1 MAPGPLTHS
10 PEIVLALLDGPSGG
24 DSDLVPC
31 VPVAG
36 LRLRSSGEIP
46 ALPSLRPAAT
56 PAPAGLGASPVD
68 AVPIRGCPFPTPLGR
83 YETVVDADV
92 SPERIRVHA
101 SGFGEVLVAADGRTV
116 LWRPSDAEAGRRPE
130 LVLGPG
136 LVLALARQGV
146 FCLHASAVL
155 GPRGVVAIAGP
166 SGAGKST
173 LAALLSAEHGF
184 TRLADDILPVAATHA
199 GCFVL
204 PHFPQL
210 KLAPADQYAGGAAAR
225 LPLSRLLLLAEA
237 DAADPVAES
246 ELSPTATAFAV
257 CGQVVASRL
266 FPADLTQQA
275 LDLAAA
281 FAERVVVRTL
291 HYPKRRGAVADV
303 AGLLS

>member
-1 MAPGPLTHS
+1 MYV
-10 PEIVLALLDGPSGG
+10 PEIVLALLDRAPGE
-24 DSDLVPC
+24 DSDHVPC

-36 LRLRSSGEIP
+36 MRLRSSGAIP
-46 ALPSLRPAAT
+46 ALPALRPAAT
-56 PAPAGLGASPVD
+56 HAPADLGGIPAD
-68 AVPIRGCPFPTPLGR
+68 AVPIRGCPFRAPLGR

-92 SPERIRVHA
+92 STQRIRVQA

-116 LWRPSDAEAGRRPE
+116 LWRPSDAEAALRPE

-136 LVLALARQGV
+136 LVLALARRGV

-173 LAALLSAEHGF
+173 LAALLAAEHGF
-184 TRLADDILPVAATHA
+184 TRLADDILPVAATPA

-210 KLAPADQYAGGAAAR
+210 KLAPEDQYPASAAAR
-225 LPLSRLLLLAEA
+225 LPLSRLLFLAEA
-237 DAADPVAES
+237 DPADPVAQS
-246 ELSPTATAFAV
+246 ELSPTAIAFAV
-257 CGQVVASRL
+257 CGQVVASPL
-266 FPADLTQQA
+266 FPADLAQQA

-281 FAERVVVRTL
+281 VAERVVVRTL
-291 HYPKRRGAVADV
+291 HYPKRHGAIADV
-303 AGLLS
+303 VGLL